1 MPSHVPAIE
10 AVEAFVPHQSIAI
23 EDTVERLEINR
34 NQLKV
39 FRRVHGLSQLRFD
52 PGLMLLDLIS
62 APAEALLEGVP
73 DRSRIQ
79 YLIYAHTVPDVAP
92 AHINMAQQLRGRLG
106 LAHAEA
112 FAVTQQNCASGL
124 AAIDIAVQLLLAS
137 SDPALRALVVTG
149 EKPASRISSI
159 IPGCSIMGEGSAACL
174 VNINGDGMRIRSY
187 SVKLDGRYAQMHPPS
202 PLALTEFCATYTSSV
217 AEVLREAI
225 AKAGLELG
233 DIAMIL
239 PHNVNLS
246 SWQRLALELGIPS
259 ELVYLDNVPRYG
271 HCHCADAFL
280 NLVSMREEGRLTDG
294 GAYVLVAVGLGA
306 VYASM
311 VIGG

>member
-1 MPSHVPAIE
+1 MPPYVPAIE
-10 AVEAFVPHQSIAI
+10 AVEAFVPHQSVAI

-39 FRRVHGLSQLRFD
+39 FRRVHGLAQLRWD
-52 PGLMLLDLIS
+52 PGLVLLDLLS
-62 APAEALLEGVP
+62 APAEVLLEAVP

-92 AHINMAQQLRGRLG
+92 AHINMAQLLRDRLG
-106 LAHAEA
+106 LAHSEA

-124 AAIDIAVQLLLAS
+124 AAIDIAVQLLLALG
-137 SDPALRALVVTG
+137 DPALRALVITG

-202 PLALTEFCATYTSSV
+202 PAALTEFCSTYTSSV
-217 AEVLREAI
+217 AGVLRDAI
-225 AKAGLELG
+225 AEAGLEPR
-233 DIAMIL
+233 DVTMIF

-246 SWQRLALELGIPS
+246 SWQRLIQELDVPG

-280 NLVSMREEGRLTDG
+280 NLVSMRDEGRLEDDG
-294 GAYVLVAVGLGA
+294 VYVLVAVGLGA
-306 VYASM
+306 VYAAM